1 MAVSCSSVNGT
12 RTPPSKGK
20 ALDRTSEQQRQ
31 RQGEAV
37 KTSYRR
43 SAPPAWQRGRE
54 GPLRSDAMRFKLRVI
69 NRETLSS
76 AHLVS
81 RQTDTAVIR

>member
-1 MAVSCSSVNGT
+1 MLRLTCPGVS
-12 RTPPSKGK
+12 RLAPLADQLPPIFLGGQT
-20 ALDRTSEQQRQ
+20 AA
-31 RQGEAV
+31 QGEAV